1 MSYEAQARF
10 SRAAHYAM
18 LVFAFGDVVYV
29 EDLLTIEAA
38 SKMARSP
45 KADVIKIIYDDFDYA
60 AEHLP
65 ASYTGKQVATKGA
78 ALALKA
84 RYALYFGDYEIAAT
98 AAKACMD
105 LGIYKL
111 HKDYGDLFYTKNAEE
126 SIFYCLVQ
134 LLS

>member
-1 MSYEAQARF
+1 MMILI
-10 SRAAHYAM
+10 M
-18 LVFAFGDVVYV
+18 LLNIFR
-29 EDLLTIEAA
+29 LLILEN
-38 SKMARSP
+38 
-45 KADVIKIIYDDFDYA
+45 
-60 AEHLP
+60 
-65 ASYTGKQVATKGA
+65 QVATKGA

-126 SIFYCLVQ
+126 SIFLLPRSTALLIGNIGDAKSYYPRTAGGFRARFLRGHCLQ
-134 LLS
+134 LTSVPMVS